1 MPHDELKPVCFSSQQ
16 NKITTSKY
24 NIFTFVPKNLFEQFQ
39 RIANAYF
46 LGLLIL
52 QVSATLIMCVAC
64 MLVQMM
70 GNEHSVIIWYNHNVP
85 CPWLEIQSHI
95 SGHLENQPTAT
106 FTFYYKHMYSFRAF
120 GVLSE
125 KLLYQGSNWESQG
138 WGCNWKCH
146 LAYVWGNWFN
156 STNHPGG
163 NLITMNCM
171 LVYIKYCLLFLE
183 ASEEVYWF
191 FFIIVGI
198 CYWFFIFV
206 MIWLYLLMMCICP
219 NILFAKCIYAW
230 VM

>member
-1 MPHDELKPVCFSSQQ
+1 MCFSSQQ

-46 LGLLIL
+46 LGLLIR

-70 GNEHSVIIWYNHNVP
+70 GNEHSVIIWYNHYVP

-95 SGHLENQPTAT
+95 SGHLEIQPTAT

-156 STNHPGG
+156 STNHPERKFDYYELHASIHQVLFTIPWSIRRGL
-163 NLITMNCM
+163 LI
-171 LVYIKYCLLFLE
+171 
-183 ASEEVYWF
+183 F